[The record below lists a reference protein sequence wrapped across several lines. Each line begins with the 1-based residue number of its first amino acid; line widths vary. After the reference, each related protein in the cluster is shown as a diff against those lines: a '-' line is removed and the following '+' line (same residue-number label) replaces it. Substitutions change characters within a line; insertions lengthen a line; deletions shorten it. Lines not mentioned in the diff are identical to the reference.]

1 MQTKTFSISINAPK
15 EKVWQALWND
25 DTYKQWTRVFA
36 EGSYAVSDW
45 QQGSKIQFLTP
56 SGQGMYS
63 IIDRLVP
70 SEVMSFKHQ
79 GEIKEGVEQP
89 PKEAWAGASET
100 YTLTQQNSHTLLTVT
115 LEMLESDA
123 AYFDTIFPTALQK
136 VAEIAEA

>member
-1 MQTKTFSISINAPK
+1 MQTKTFTKSINAPK

-25 DTYKQWTRVFA
+25 ENYRQWTSVFS
-36 EGSYAVSDW
+36 EGSYAVTDW
-45 QQGSKIQFLTP
+45 QQGSKVHFL
-56 SGQGMYS
+56 SADGGGMYS
-63 IIDRLVP
+63 VIDRMVP

-89 PKEAWAGASET
+89 LNEAWAGASET

-136 VAEIAEA
+136 VAEIAES